1 MGRYC
6 VPQRKSVYAL
16 ALVGLSLWP
25 ALRAESMEPEASR
38 TIGRE
43 VAVPVHLRNGEEFQL
58 SMPKLIEFGKTLFT
72 ARWTAQEGQGRP
84 FSKGTGAALSDMSSP
99 LIFPRNINRISG
111 PDTGACSNCHN
122 IPVIGGGGDFS
133 NNVSILGDR
142 FDFTSFEVGD
152 AAPTRGSVDEFNR
165 PATLQSIGNTR
176 KVVGMFGAGFIEMLA
191 REMTRELQA
200 RAAACAPGSS
210 CALVAKNVS
219 FGWLTRRQDGSWD
232 VSQVMGLAPQSLVTT
247 GTTSPSLVI
256 LPFHQS
262 GSSVSLRNFSNNAF
276 NQHHGIQS
284 EERFG
289 AGVDQDGDG
298 FVNELTRADITAVAM
313 FQATLPVPGRVIPRD
328 AGFRAA
334 IASGERLFETIGC
347 ASCHI
352 PELPLTNNTWVYS
365 EPSPFN
371 PPGNLRLNDGVA
383 SLSVDLTRAD
393 LPLPRLRVNNGV
405 VMVPAYTDMRLHDIT
420 TGKPSC
426 ASNPSLIES
435 KQCDGD
441 VEPLNQNQP
450 AGSAQFFAGNRK
462 FITRKL
468 WGVANQ
474 HAFGHHGQYTTMRE
488 AILAHSGEAALSS
501 GAFRALRST
510 EQNEVI
516 EFLKSLQVLPPG
528 TPCLVVDE
536 YYRCSR

>member
-6 VPQRKSVYAL
+6 VPQRNSVYAL
-16 ALVGLSLWP
+16 ALIGLALYP
-25 ALRAESMEPEASR
+25 ASRAESMEAEASR
-38 TIGRE
+38 MIGRE
-43 VAVPVHLRNGEEFQL
+43 VAIPVHLRNGEEFQL
-58 SMPKLIEFGKTLFT
+58 STPKLIEFGKSLFT

-84 FSKGTGAALSDMSSP
+84 FSKGSGAALSDMSSP

-142 FDFTSFEVGD
+142 FDFTSFEIND
-152 AAPTRGSVDEFNR
+152 AAPTRGSVDELNR

-191 REMTRELQA
+191 REMTRELQT
-200 RAAACAPGSS
+200 RAAACVPGAS
-210 CALVAKNVS
+210 CALSAKNVS
-219 FGWLTRRQDGSWD
+219 FGWLTRRSDGSWD
-232 VSQVMGLAPQSLVTT
+232 VSQVVGLAPPSLATT
-247 GTTSPSLVI
+247 GTTPPSLVI
-256 LPFHQS
+256 LPFHQA

-289 AGVDQDGDG
+289 AGIDQDGDG
-298 FVNELTRADITAVAM
+298 FVNELTRADITAVTM

-328 AGFRAA
+328 ARFRSA
-334 IASGERLFETIGC
+334 IAAGERSFETIGC

-365 EPSPFN
+365 EPNPFN
-371 PPGNLRLNDGVA
+371 PPGNLRLSDGVA
-383 SLSVDLTRAD
+383 SLDVDLTRTD

-426 ASNPSLIES
+426 ASNPNLIES

-450 AGSAQFFAGNRK
+450 AGSMQFFSGNRK

-468 WGVANQ
+468 WGIANQ
-474 HAFGHHGQYTTMRE
+474 HAFGHHGQYSTMRE
-488 AILAHSGEAALSS
+488 AVVAHSGEAAQSS
-501 GAFRALRST
+501 AAFRALSST

-536 YYRCSR
+536 HYRCSR

>member
-6 VPQRKSVYAL
+6 VPKRKSVYAL

-25 ALRAESMEPEASR
+25 VLQAESIEPEASR
-38 TIGRE
+38 MIGRE

-58 SMPKLIEFGKTLFT
+58 SIPKLIEFGQSLFT

-99 LIFPRNINRISG
+99 LIFPRNVNRISG

-142 FDFTSFEVGD
+142 FDFTSFEAGD
-152 AAPTRGSVDEFNR
+152 AVPIRGSLDELNR

-200 RAAACAPGSS
+200 RAAACVPGTS

-232 VSQVMGLAPQSLVTT
+232 VSQVVGLAPRSLATT
-247 GTTSPSLVI
+247 GTTSPSLAI
-256 LPFHQS
+256 LPFHQA

-276 NQHHGIQS
+276 SQHHGIQS

-289 AGVDQDGDG
+289 ADVDQDGDG
-298 FVNELTRADITAVAM
+298 FVNELTRADITAVAI

-328 AGFRAA
+328 TRFRAA
-334 IASGERLFETIGC
+334 ITSGERLFETIGC

-365 EPSPFN
+365 EPNPFN
-371 PPGNLRLNDGVA
+371 HPGDLRLNDGVA
-383 SLSVDLTRAD
+383 SLSVDLTRTD
-393 LPLPRLRVNNGV
+393 LPLPRLHVKNGV

-426 ASNPSLIES
+426 ASNPGLIES

-450 AGSAQFFAGNRK
+450 VGSAQFFAGNRK

-468 WGVANQ
+468 WGIANQ

-501 GAFRALRST
+501 GAFRVLRST
-510 EQNEVI
+510 EQNEVV